1 MHTATE
7 LSSSQKNR
15 IRLAVSLFFFS
26 QGLAFSSWASRIP
39 TIKSDLGI
47 SEGQLGTLLLL
58 MPIGQLCTMALSGK
72 LVAKFGSKNVLKIV
86 VLIYPFILCCIG
98 LAQNFYQLGVV
109 LFLFGVIGNMCNI
122 SVNTQGVEVEKI
134 YGKSIMSSFHGA
146 WSIAGF
152 TGALIGLLMMN
163 LQVNTLYH
171 FVIIYG
177 LIVLNWLINKNY
189 LVNSSPALTKEKK
202 SIFSKPDTVLVQLG
216 IIGFLS
222 MATEGAM
229 FDWSGV
235 YFQDIVKAPQ
245 NLVVVGYASFMVMM
259 ATGRFVGDYFISKF
273 GKQRIMQMSGI
284 FMFSGLM
291 LSVFLPQ
298 FIVCTLAFM
307 MVGLGVACNVP
318 MVYSVAGKNKNVNPG
333 VALAMVSSISFL
345 GFLMGPPLIGYIAEV
360 FDLRYSYAL
369 FACFGLIMV
378 FMVGRM
384 KIFKGE

>member
-1 MHTATE
+1 MNN
-7 LSSSQKNR
+7 SSEYTTQQKNR
-15 IRLAVSLFFFS
+15 IRIAVSLFFFS

-39 TIKSDLGI
+39 TIKSALGI
-47 SEGQLGTLLLL
+47 SEGQLGTLLLM

-72 LVAKFGSKNVLKIV
+72 LVAKYGSKNVLKIV
-86 VLIYPFILCCIG
+86 VLIYPLILCFIG
-98 LAQNFYQLGVV
+98 LAQNFYQLGAI

-163 LQVNTLYH
+163 IHISTFYH
-171 FVIIYG
+171 FVIIYAI
-177 LIVLNWLINKNY
+177 IVLNWFLNKKY
-189 LVNSSPALTKEKK
+189 LVESLPAPKQEKK
-202 SIFSKPDTVLVQLG
+202 SILSKPDTTLVQLG
-216 IIGFLS
+216 VIGFLS

-245 NLVVVGYASFMVMM
+245 NLVILGYASFMVMM
-259 ATGRFVGDYFISKF
+259 ATGRFVGDYFISRF
-273 GKQRIMQMSGI
+273 GKQRIMQISGLL
-284 FMFSGLM
+284 MFSGLM
-291 LSVFLPQ
+291 LSVFIPQ
-298 FIVCTLAFM
+298 LIVCTLAFM

-318 MVYSVAGKNKNVNPG
+318 TVYSVAGKNKKVNPG

-345 GFLMGPPLIGYIAEV
+345 GFLMGPPLIGYIAEM

-384 KIFKGE
+384 KIFKD

>member
-1 MHTATE
+1 MNN
-7 LSSSQKNR
+7 SSEYTTQQKNR
-15 IRLAVSLFFFS
+15 IRIAVSLFFFS

-39 TIKSDLGI
+39 TIKSALGI
-47 SEGQLGTLLLL
+47 SEGQLGTLLLM

-72 LVAKFGSKNVLKIV
+72 LVAKYGSKNVLKIV
-86 VLIYPFILCCIG
+86 VLIYPLILCFIG
-98 LAQNFYQLGVV
+98 LAQNFYQLGAI

-163 LQVNTLYH
+163 IHISTFYH
-171 FVIIYG
+171 FVIIYAI
-177 LIVLNWLINKNY
+177 IVLNWFLNKKY
-189 LVNSSPALTKEKK
+189 LVESLPAPKQEKK
-202 SIFSKPDTVLVQLG
+202 SILSKPDTTLVQLG
-216 IIGFLS
+216 VIGFLS

-245 NLVVVGYASFMVMM
+245 NLVILGYASFMVMM
-259 ATGRFVGDYFISKF
+259 ATGRFVGDYFISRF
-273 GKQRIMQMSGI
+273 GKQRIMQISGLL
-284 FMFSGLM
+284 MFSGLM
-291 LSVFLPQ
+291 LSVFVPQ
-298 FIVCTLAFM
+298 LIVCTLAFM

-318 MVYSVAGKNKNVNPG
+318 TVYSVAGKNKKVNPG

-345 GFLMGPPLIGYIAEV
+345 GFLMGPPLIGYIAEM

-384 KIFKGE
+384 KIFKD